1 MQVILLQDVNKLG
14 YADEIVTVKPGF
26 ARNYLLPQGIAVN
39 HNDTNL
45 KLLAERIKQREKK
58 EAKLMA
64 DLQNIIDKVKSASIK
79 IGAKVGTTDK
89 IFGSVGAVQISEAI
103 KNQIGIEIDRRKI
116 TVKEGDVKVT
126 GNYTA
131 ILNLSRD
138 HQIEMPFEVIGE

>member
-58 EAKLMA
+58 EARMMA

-103 KNQIGIEIDRRKI
+103 KNQIGVEIDRRKI
-116 TVKEGDVKVT
+116 TVKEGDVKVV

-131 ILNLSRD
+131 VLNLSRD
-138 HQIEMPFEVIGE
+138 HQIEMPFEVVGE